1 VRLRARHRLLARRR
15 LDDLVAGAGQEVAQD
30 AAVVFLIFTLP
41 AISGWMVY
49 PRVNL
54 STAPGMIL
62 FGGLMALAAGWAGGR
77 LGERLGGFNRSV

>member
-1 VRLRARHRLLARRR
+1 
-15 LDDLVAGAGQEVAQD
+15 LVAGAGQEVAQD

-77 LGERLGGFNRSV
+77 LGERLGAFNRSV